1 MEYLMCKPGQ
11 LKLQVTLL
19 QICFRTNEMLPGHSK
34 SLHVLECSVS
44 PLQSVAGV
52 TPSLKA
58 RHDLQ
63 RVCDP
68 ELQEREQVDQ
78 VPQVDHAP
86 TASVKTCYL
95 IYNCGCL
102 WLW

>member
-1 MEYLMCKPGQ
+1 MEYLLCKPGQ

-68 ELQEREQVDQ
+68 ELQDALQYDQ
-78 VPQVDHAP
+78 APQVDHAP
-86 TASVKTCYL
+86 TGSVKSPET
-95 IYNCGCL
+95 
-102 WLW
+102 

>member
-1 MEYLMCKPGQ
+1 MYISLIYWVNKKTCE
-11 LKLQVTLL
+11 
-19 QICFRTNEMLPGHSK
+19 LPGHSK

-68 ELQEREQVDQ
+68 ELQDALQDDQAPQVDQ
-78 VPQVDHAP
+78 AP
-86 TASVKTCYL
+86 TGSVEPQET
-95 IYNCGCL
+95 
-102 WLW
+102 WTRS